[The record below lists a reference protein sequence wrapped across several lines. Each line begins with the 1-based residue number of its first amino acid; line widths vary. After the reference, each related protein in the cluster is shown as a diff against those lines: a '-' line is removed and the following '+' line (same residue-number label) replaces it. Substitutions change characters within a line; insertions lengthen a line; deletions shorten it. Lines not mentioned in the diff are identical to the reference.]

1 MPEFNIRYEIV
12 GRVDGRWSIEAFNR
26 QDKKIGLT
34 ILVNTVT
41 DAFRIF
47 LLLNGYSYNQPVP
60 ELDDKTEV
68 INEVL
73 KAS

>member
-12 GRVDGRWSIEAFNR
+12 GLVDGRWSIEAFNR